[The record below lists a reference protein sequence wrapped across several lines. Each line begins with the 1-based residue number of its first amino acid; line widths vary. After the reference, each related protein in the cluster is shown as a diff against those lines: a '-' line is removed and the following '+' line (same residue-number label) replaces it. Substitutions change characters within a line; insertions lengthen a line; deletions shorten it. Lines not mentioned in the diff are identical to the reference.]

1 MTFSDLDLR
10 PELAETVAALGY
22 ESPSPIQEDLI
33 PILLTGRDAIGQ
45 ARTGTGKTAAF
56 SLPLLQKLAESDVR
70 GTVRALVLC
79 PTRELAVQV
88 STAMFNYG
96 KNLNMRTLPIYGG
109 QAYHK
114 QTRRLE
120 QGVDIVVATPGRL
133 VDLLD
138 RRAIDLSGVEFV
150 VLDEADEM
158 LSMGFADDLE
168 TILGSTPS
176 SRQTALLSA
185 TLPGRIR
192 QIAGTY
198 LNNPETIT
206 TTGGDKTAQD
216 VEQRGYVVHWRD
228 KLQAMI
234 RLLETED
241 VTSAL
246 AFVKTRAN
254 TTQLATE
261 LTRAGWAAEPIS
273 GELSQA
279 QRTDVLHRF
288 RNGQVKILVGTD
300 VAARGLDVD
309 HVSHVFNVDLPIDIE
324 AYVHRV
330 GRTGRAGRSGTA
342 LSFVTPGER
351 GLIERIQRF
360 IKREIPATPLPSI
373 AEVEEKRAERLAAR
387 VQEQIENATDA
398 DRALVTRLVAEGHD
412 PMTVA
417 AAAFAIAREDR
428 GETPLVEIGGQ
439 RHRSPRRD
447 NFSNGNNRPSHHGNG
462 HGGNTRG
469 AGHGGN
475 EPGMVRV
482 ALAAGRMN
490 GVEPRHV
497 VSTVARTADIPGRA
511 LGKIL
516 ITDRTTFV
524 DVPQELAGQ
533 VLGQGEY
540 RFGKRMAR
548 VEKA

>member
-1 MTFSDLDLR
+1 M
-10 PELAETVAALGY
+10 
-22 ESPSPIQEDLI
+22 
-33 PILLTGRDAIGQ
+33 
-45 ARTGTGKTAAF
+45 
-56 SLPLLQKLAESDVR
+56 
-70 GTVRALVLC
+70 
-79 PTRELAVQV
+79 
-88 STAMFNYG
+88 
-96 KNLNMRTLPIYGG
+96 
-109 QAYHK
+109 
-114 QTRRLE
+114 
-120 QGVDIVVATPGRL
+120 
-133 VDLLD
+133 DLLD
-138 RRAIDLSGVEFV
+138 RRAIDLSNVEVV

-168 TILGSTPS
+168 TILATTPEA
-176 SRQTALLSA
+176 RQTALLSA
-185 TLPGRIR
+185 TLPRRIR
-192 QIAGTY
+192 HIAGTY
-198 LNNPETIT
+198 LNDPETIT

-216 VEQRGYVVHWRD
+216 VEQRGYVVHGRD

-246 AFVKTRAN
+246 AFVKTRAA
-254 TTQLATE
+254 TTALAAD
-261 LTRAGWAAEPIS
+261 LTRAGWPAEPIS

-279 QRTDVLHRF
+279 QRNDVLHRF
-288 RNGQVKILVGTD
+288 RNGDLRILVGTD

-309 HVSHVFNVDLPIDIE
+309 HISHVFNVDLPVDIE

-342 LSFVTPGER
+342 LSLVSPGER

-373 AEVEEKRAERLAAR
+373 EDVEAKRAERLGRAHHRGHGCRWRRRQDARDAAR
-387 VQEQIENATDA
+387 RRGPRPD
-398 DRALVTRLVAEGHD
+398 DHRRRRARRR
-412 PMTVA
+412 
-417 AAAFAIAREDR
+417 AR
-428 GETPLVEIGGQ
+428 G
-439 RHRSPRRD
+439 PRRD
-447 NFSNGNNRPSHHGNG
+447 ASGGDRQPAPPQRAPRHPAPRQRSRPSHHNG
-462 HGGNTRG
+462 SSTRG
-469 AGHGGN
+469 AHHGGN

-497 VSTVARTADIPGRA
+497 VSAVARTADIPGRA

-524 DVPQELAGQ
+524 DVPQEFAGQ
-533 VLGQGEY
+533 VLAQPEY
-540 RFGKRMAR
+540 RFGKRLAR

>member
-22 ESPSPIQEDLI
+22 EAPSPIQEQLI

-56 SLPLLQKLAESDVR
+56 SLPLLQKLAESETR
-70 GTVRALVLC
+70 GRVRALVLC

-88 STAMFNYG
+88 STAMFSYG

-168 TILGSTPS
+168 TILGATPS
-176 SRQTALLSA
+176 ERQTALLSA

-198 LNNPETIT
+198 LRDPETIT

-216 VEQRGYVVHWRD
+216 VEQRGYVVNWRD

-254 TTQLATE
+254 TTQLATS
-261 LTRAGWAAEPIS
+261 LTQAGWPAEPIS

-342 LSFVTPGER
+342 LSFVTPAER
-351 GLIERIQRF
+351 GLIQRIQRF
-360 IKREIPATPLPSI
+360 IKRDI
-373 AEVEEKRAERLAAR
+373 
-387 VQEQIENATDA
+387 
-398 DRALVTRLVAEGHD
+398 
-412 PMTVA
+412 
-417 AAAFAIAREDR
+417 
-428 GETPLVEIGGQ
+428 
-439 RHRSPRRD
+439 PRRRCQA
-447 NFSNGNNRPSHHGNG
+447 SRTCRPSALSVSRSASRTPSR
-462 HGGNTRG
+462 TR
-469 AGHGGN
+469 
-475 EPGMVRV
+475 P
-482 ALAAGRMN
+482 
-490 GVEPRHV
+490 
-497 VSTVARTADIPGRA
+497 TRTAA
-511 LGKIL
+511 S
-516 ITDRTTFV
+516 
-524 DVPQELAGQ
+524 
-533 VLGQGEY
+533 
-540 RFGKRMAR
+540 
-548 VEKA
+548 

>member
-10 PELAETVAALGY
+10 PELAQTVADLGY
-22 ESPSPIQEDLI
+22 EAPSPIQEALI
-33 PILLTGRDAIGQ
+33 PVLLTGRDAIGQ

-56 SLPLLQKLAESDVR
+56 ALPMLQRLAETETR
-70 GTVRALVLC
+70 GIVRALVLC

-88 STAMFNYG
+88 SGAIYQYG
-96 KNLNMRTLPIYGG
+96 RELGVRTLPIYGG

-138 RRAIDLSGVEFV
+138 RGAVDLSAVETV

-168 TILGSTPS
+168 TILQGTPG

-185 TLPGRIR
+185 TLPPRIR
-192 QIAGTY
+192 HIASTY
-198 LNNPETIT
+198 LRDPETIST
-206 TTGGDKTAQD
+206 TDGDKTAAD
-216 VEQRGYVVHWRD
+216 VEQRGYVVHHRD
-228 KLQAMI
+228 KLAAML

-246 AFVKTRAN
+246 AFVKTRHA
-254 TTQLATE
+254 TTALAAD

-279 QRTDVLHRF
+279 QRNDVLHRF
-288 RNGQVKILVGTD
+288 RNGDITILVGTD

-330 GRTGRAGRSGTA
+330 GRTGRAGRSGVA
-342 LSFVTPGER
+342 LSLVAPGEA
-351 GLIERIQRF
+351 GLIERIQRYV
-360 IKREIPATPLPSI
+360 KREIPATPLPTVE
-373 AEVEEKRAERLAAR
+373 EVEAVRAERLTERMREAMG
-387 VQEQIENATDA
+387 NATDA
-398 DRALVTRLVAEGHD
+398 DRVLVMQLVSEGHD
-412 PMTVA
+412 PMTIA
-417 AAAFAIAREDR
+417 AAALAIAREDR
-428 GETPLVEIGGQ
+428 KEAPVMEIAPPRSRG
-439 RHRSPRRD
+439 HRNDSRGHR
-447 NFSNGNNRPSHHGNG
+447 NRPARPHRQS
-462 HGGNTRG
+462 G
-469 AGHGGN
+469 AR
-475 EPGMVRV
+475 EEGMVSV
-482 ALAAGRMN
+482 AIAAGRRN

-497 VSTVARTADIPGRA
+497 VATVARTADIPGRA
-511 LGKIL
+511 LGKIT
-516 ITDRTTFV
+516 ITDNTTFV
-524 DVPQELAGQ
+524 DVPADLADR
-533 VLGQGEY
+533 VLAQDTY
-540 RFGKRMAR
+540 QFGKRRAGAER
-548 VEKA
+548 A